1 MDNQAEVVDLEL
13 SFWDQ
18 HRYLLLIAVSISLAM
33 FLVGVSMAL
42 YASSGAAQLDL
53 SRPGYS
59 AVTSQVLKNDN
70 DFEDYSSSGDI
81 NKTSIDE
88 FRVLYERQATK
99 AKAVDAFKGDPLD
112 PAALELN
119 VPATD

>member
-33 FLVGVSMAL
+33 FLVSVSMAL

-59 AVTSQVLKNDN
+59 AVTSQVLKNNN

-99 AKAVDAFKGDPLD
+99 AKAVDAFRGDPLN
-112 PAALELN
+112 PAALELSL
-119 VPATD
+119 PTTE

>member
-99 AKAVDAFKGDPLD
+99 AKAVDAFRGDPLD

>member
-59 AVTSQVLKNDN
+59 AVTSQVLKNNN

-99 AKAVDAFKGDPLD
+99 AKAVDAFRGDPLD

>member
-1 MDNQAEVVDLEL
+1 MDDKAEVVDRKL

-18 HRYLLLIAVSISLAM
+18 HRYLLLIAVSITVAM

-59 AVTSQVLKNDN
+59 AVTSQALKNDN
-70 DFEDYSSSGDI
+70 GFENYSNSGDI
-81 NKTSIDE
+81 NKASIDE
-88 FRVLYERQATK
+88 FRTLYDRQATK
-99 AKAVDAFKGDPLD
+99 AKAVDAFRGDPLD
-112 PAALELN
+112 PAALELSL
-119 VPATD
+119 PTTE